1 MDASK
6 GNWCMMYDF
15 ACCSYCALK
24 VGAEVERL
32 KNDLLI
38 TSSMDVLL
46 INLFSALPAPY
57 SEISPG
63 FYSLSF

>member
-6 GNWCMMYDF
+6 GNWCTMYDF
-15 ACCSYCALK
+15 VCFVLEAVSE
-24 VGAEVERL
+24 VGRL

-46 INLFSALPAPY
+46 INLFSALSAIHM
-57 SEISPG
+57 EILPG
-63 FYSLSF
+63 SISSNS